1 MAREFVTILTEAGK
15 PAEKTKL
22 RSHIMNSEKKSSLY
36 VSGIVQAAVIA
47 ALYAALSFLTGFIP
61 KVGGMFQF
69 RVSEALTILP
79 YFTVSAVPGLTIGCL
94 VTNIILGGGPYDII
108 LGTFATL
115 LGAVGT
121 RLLRK
126 HKFLATLPPI
136 IANTVIMPFAIA
148 LTAGTF
154 ESVPF
159 FILSVGLEELVS
171 CGVLGI
177 VLLLALEKRNIF
189 K

>member
-1 MAREFVTILTEAGK
+1 MAREFVTILTEAEK
-15 PAEKTKL
+15 SAEKTKL
-22 RSHIMNSEKKSSLY
+22 RSHIMNSEKKSSLS
-36 VSGIVQAAVIA
+36 VSGIVRAAVIA

-61 KVGGMFQF
+61 SIGGVFQF

-79 YFTVSAVPGLTIGCL
+79 YFTASAVPGLAIGCL
-94 VTNIILGGGPYDII
+94 ITNIILGGGPYDII
-108 LGTFATL
+108 FGTAATL

-126 HKFLATLPPI
+126 HKFLASLPPI
-136 IANTVIMPFAIA
+136 AANTVIMPFAIA

-154 ESVPF
+154 EAFPLF
-159 FILSVGLEELVS
+159 MLSVGLEEFVS
-171 CGVLGI
+171 CGILGT
-177 VLLLALEKRNIF
+177 VLLLALEKRNLF

>member
-1 MAREFVTILTEAGK
+1 MAREFVT
-15 PAEKTKL
+15 
-22 RSHIMNSEKKSSLY
+22 
-36 VSGIVQAAVIA
+36 
-47 ALYAALSFLTGFIP
+47 
-61 KVGGMFQF
+61 
-69 RVSEALTILP
+69 
-79 YFTVSAVPGLTIGCL
+79 
-94 VTNIILGGGPYDII
+94 ILGGGPYDII

-126 HKFLATLPPI
+126 HKSLAPLPP
-136 IANTVIMPFAIA
+136 MD
-148 LTAGTF
+148 
-154 ESVPF
+154 
-159 FILSVGLEELVS
+159 LEELVS

>member
-1 MAREFVTILTEAGK
+1 M
-15 PAEKTKL
+15 
-22 RSHIMNSEKKSSLY
+22 SKSNNKSKIRFICY
-36 VSGIVQAAVIA
+36 AAAIA
-47 ALYAALSFLTGFIP
+47 ALYVVLTWLSSVFGLSSGVI
-61 KVGGMFQF
+61 QC
-69 RVSEALTILP
+69 RISEALCVLVC
-79 YFTVSAVPGLTIGCL
+79 FTPAAIPGLTIGCL
-94 VTNIILGGGPYDII
+94 ITNIILGGGPYDII

-126 HKFLATLPPI
+126 HKFLAPLPPI

>member
-1 MAREFVTILTEAGK
+1 MAREFVT
-15 PAEKTKL
+15 
-22 RSHIMNSEKKSSLY
+22 
-36 VSGIVQAAVIA
+36 
-47 ALYAALSFLTGFIP
+47 
-61 KVGGMFQF
+61 
-69 RVSEALTILP
+69 
-79 YFTVSAVPGLTIGCL
+79 
-94 VTNIILGGGPYDII
+94 ILGGGPYDII

-115 LGAVGT
+115 LGAVVT

-126 HKFLATLPPI
+126 HKSLATLPPI